1 MWKGRTDL
9 ELAGGVG
16 PGTLEQYR
24 IGKESANTHK

>member
-16 PGTLEQYR
+16 PGTVEQDR